1 MCQNAL
7 RGDILYENGLRATIV
22 PRVYKFVSI
31 TSLVFCVAHLVFF
44 VIFHYERAWLLS
56 LYELFS
62 FIFYVITLFVF
73 PKVNTNLKKLSV
85 LLSLMITELT
95 LHVSLA
101 LITVGKEFEF
111 QHYIYGILIFIMF
124 ENYINNNIVKT
135 SGLVVFAICGL
146 AFPYMYVRT
155 HAPVYEC
162 DEALIRVGAIANP
175 IAVMFLTVCYVFL
188 FWSIISEFE
197 KKLVYQATHDVLTG
211 MNNRTLLSNLQYTPD
226 TWVAILDIDDF
237 KKIND
242 TYGHDIG
249 DDVLKDLS
257 MQLMIAARQMQG
269 LHTIRW
275 GGEEFVLICSH
286 AQQSFLDL
294 AEELLH
300 EIRRASIPVGSREI
314 SYHVTIGVA
323 DASDG
328 ADLEELIKEADKRLY
343 EGKQTG
349 KNKVVYRQKAER

>member
-1 MCQNAL
+1 M
-7 RGDILYENGLRATIV
+7 YENGLRATIV

-31 TSLVFCVAHLVFF
+31 TSLIFCVAHLVFF

-56 LYELFS
+56 CYELFS
-62 FIFYVITLFVF
+62 FIFYVIALFVF
-73 PKVNTNLKKLSV
+73 PRVNTNLRKLSV

-95 LHVSLA
+95 LHVALA

-135 SGLVVFAICGL
+135 SGLVAFAICGL

-155 HAPVYEC
+155 HEPLYVC
-162 DEALIRVGAIANP
+162 DAGLIRVGALANP
-175 IAVMFLTVCYVFL
+175 IAVMFLVVCYVFL
-188 FWSIISEFE
+188 FWRIVSDFE
-197 KKLVYQATHDVLTG
+197 KKMVYQATHDVLTG
-211 MNNRTLLSNLQYTPD
+211 MNNRTLLSSLHYTKD
-226 TWVAILDIDDF
+226 TWVALLDIDDF
-237 KKIND
+237 KRIND

-257 MQLMIAARQMQG
+257 MQLAIAVRQLPQ
-269 LHTIRW
+269 LHAIRW
-275 GGEEFVLICSH
+275 GGEEFVLIGDGTKQ
-286 AQQSFLDL
+286 AFMDIVEGLQR
-294 AEELLH
+294 

-323 DASDG
+323 DAADG
-328 ADLEELIKEADKRLY
+328 TDLEELIKEADNRLY
-343 EGKQTG
+343 EGKRTG
-349 KNKVVYRQKAER
+349 KNKIVYRQKADC